1 MKAQAYEMLAARE
14 GTYWWHR
21 ARRVM
26 VRNLLR
32 KYGVA
37 ERPRWLD
44 LGSGPGGNLALLDP
58 LSPDL
63 VVGVDISPIAR
74 GIAQRKA
81 PHAGLVGAD
90 IAKPLP
96 FADSTFDVV
105 TVFNV
110 LYHAWVKS
118 EAAVL
123 AEAARTMRR
132 GALFLATEPAF
143 AVLEREMDEIAMT
156 RRRYRSKEFAGL
168 CAAAGFDILYTGYF
182 TSFGFPLLLGLNWLG
197 KLHGSRASEHGEQ
210 AAADMRPLPAPI
222 NGAMYAAARAEGFL
236 IEHGFHVPL
245 GTTLICI
252 ARKP

>member
-1 MKAQAYEMLAARE
+1 MKAQAYEMLAKRE

-32 KYGVA
+32 KYGLA
-37 ERPRWLD
+37 PNPRWLD
-44 LGSGPGGNLALLDP
+44 LGCGPGGNLTLLDT
-58 LSPDL
+58 LEPDL
-63 VVGVDISPIAR
+63 VVGADLSPIAR
-74 GIAQRKA
+74 AIAQQKA
-81 PHAGLVGAD
+81 PHASLVGVD
-90 IAKPLP
+90 IGQSLP
-96 FADSTFDVV
+96 FADKSFDVI

-110 LYHAWVKS
+110 LYHAWVRS

-123 AEAARTMRR
+123 AETARTLRS

-156 RRRYRSKEFAGL
+156 RRRYRHDEFAGM
-168 CAAAGFDILYTGYF
+168 CTTAGLEVLYSGYF

-197 KLHGSRASEHGEQ
+197 QLRGAAKTHDAETS
-210 AAADMRPLPAPI
+210 AADMKPLPAPI
-222 NGAMYAAARAEGFL
+222 NNAVYAAARAEGFL
-236 IEHGFHVPL
+236 IERGMRVPF
-245 GTTLICI
+245 GTTLVCV